1 MLTIQAAA
9 IALIALIL
17 TPGLLFY
24 FDVTPKLVVLLL
36 ASAVALVPVR
46 RSKLMGLVILTLA
59 SLALSTA
66 LSPNPSLSF
75 YGARWRQYGA
85 LTQAAILVFAWA
97 LSTQARRIGAGIV
110 LRAVSAAGALT
121 ALYGIAQYLGWDPVL
136 PAAAYAAYHVGEG
149 LWTIVRPPST
159 LGYVSYFATWLL
171 FVVFLSLALPGRVPK
186 ISTVL
191 ALVALL
197 LTGSRAAFLGLA
209 AGAGVWLFWR
219 EWGGQSGSTQ
229 SWLRGVLRATSQPA
243 PGRGGK
249 RDRSQ
254 SRLPY
259 WRAAGIAGA
268 ALLAGFALYLSPA
281 GQPLRSRARWFA
293 EDPWGGARPLLW
305 RDSLRM
311 GLARP
316 LAGHGPETFRAAFP
330 HYESAALARAYPDF
344 AHESPHNIFL
354 DALVGQ
360 GIAGLLLL
368 AAWCALG
375 LAAAW
380 KIRDTDR
387 DLAACLAAAL
397 AAGIVSQQFTVFTI
411 PTAVI
416 FFATI
421 ALAVGVADCPDATGN
436 VPGDIPTNVPADVP
450 AEPVR
455 RFPFGLPLLY
465 FAARI
470 AFADHALA
478 LTQRD
483 LAAGNLAAAAAHYE
497 ASGQTSDLWYS
508 RALLVFAQNAPGFGD
523 RLQAFYRSSLAGQRA
538 TGTAEDPF
546 NAWYSLSTI
555 RAAQNDA
562 AGTERCL
569 RAAIAAHPTWFK
581 PHWTLAQV
589 LHLESRSEEAL
600 SEAALAA
607 DLDGGKHP
615 EVARTLQDL
624 QVHRRK

>member
-1 MLTIQAAA
+1 MARVYATAIGLT
-9 IALIALIL
+9 ALLV
-17 TPGLLFY
+17 TPGFLFY

-36 ASAVALVPVR
+36 AAAVALIPVQ
-46 RSKLMGLVILTLA
+46 RSALMGLVMLTLA

-66 LSPNPSLSF
+66 LSPHPALSF
-75 YGARWRQYGA
+75 YGTHWRQYGA
-85 LTQAAILVFAWA
+85 LAQSAVVILAWA
-97 LSTQARRIGAGIV
+97 LYTQTHRAGVI
-110 LRAVSAAGALT
+110 LRAVSVAGALT
-121 ALYGIAQYLGWDPVL
+121 AVYGIAQYLGWDPIL
-136 PAAAYAAYHVGEG
+136 PAAAYHIGEG
-149 LWTIVRPPST
+149 IWTIVRPPST

-171 FVVFLSLALPGRVPK
+171 FVVFLSLAVPGRLAK
-186 ISTVL
+186 ICAAL
-191 ALVALL
+191 ALIAMV
-197 LTGSRAAFLGLA
+197 LTGTRAAFLGLA
-209 AGAGVWLFWR
+209 AGAAVWLFWR
-219 EWGGQSGSTQ
+219 R
-229 SWLRGVLRATSQPA
+229 L
-243 PGRGGK
+243 
-249 RDRSQ
+249 
-254 SRLPY
+254 RLPRY
-259 WRAAGIAGA
+259 APMVGLA
-268 ALLAGFALYLSPA
+268 ALLAVFVLYLSPA

-375 LAAAW
+375 FAAAW
-380 KIRDTDR
+380 KIRGR
-387 DLAACLAAAL
+387 HPDLAACLAAAL
-397 AAGIVSQQFTVFTI
+397 AAGTVSQQFTVFTI

-421 ALAVGVADCPDATGN
+421 ALAAGLAAG
-436 VPGDIPTNVPADVP
+436 P

-455 RFPFGLPLLY
+455 RFPFALPLLY
-465 FAARI
+465 FAARL

-478 LTQRD
+478 LAQRD
-483 LAAGNLAAAAAHYE
+483 LAAGNLTAAAGHYE

-508 RALLVFAQNAPGFGD
+508 RALLATAGKAPTVAVRFP
-523 RLQAFYRSSLAGQRA
+523 AFLLAAAAGERA
-538 TGTAEDPF
+538 TRTAEDPF

-555 RAAQNDA
+555 RAGQNDA

-569 RAAIAAHPTWFK
+569 RAAIAAHPMWFK

-589 LHLESRSEEAL
+589 LRLESRGEEARR
-600 SEAALAA
+600 EAALAA

-615 EVARTLQDL
+615 EVARTLQEL
-624 QVHRRK
+624 GLRPQK